1 MNQRRGRQRS
11 LGESSAMGMR
21 RCTDARDDRT
31 STLMRVQHELAFRI
45 FFSIEGETI
54 GGEPIPG
61 GNQTGEMRMLVLTV
75 PCFLASCCCI
85 AERVKLPECKL
96 GPWIALLTH

>member
-1 MNQRRGRQRS
+1 MM
-11 LGESSAMGMR
+11 L
-21 RCTDARDDRT
+21 DRT
-31 STLMRVQHELAFRI
+31 STLMRVQHEIAFRI

-85 AERVKLPECKL
+85 AERVKLPECELSPKQK
-96 GPWIALLTH
+96 PTNC